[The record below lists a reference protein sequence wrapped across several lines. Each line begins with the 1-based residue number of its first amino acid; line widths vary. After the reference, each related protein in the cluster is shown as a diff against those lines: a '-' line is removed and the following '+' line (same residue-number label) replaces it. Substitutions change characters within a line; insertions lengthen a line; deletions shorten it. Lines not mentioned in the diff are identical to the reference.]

1 MIPLAF
7 AGAGVGLG
15 LWLVSLGLRARPSLS
30 DVGSRLEA
38 PGRTAISDPVD
49 TRRELESKATER
61 MTQLLRTM
69 GMEPERRAADLR
81 VARRS
86 VPQHALAKLAW
97 AVGLGGGCLLLGL
110 LFAPLVGV
118 TVALLVGLGGT
129 VLGFYVPEWSLT
141 SQAAEARKA
150 FRHAYGGYL
159 DLVNVMLAAGS
170 GPESALQTAA
180 DSGSGWAFAEI
191 RGALARAR
199 RTRQSV
205 ADAFGE
211 LGREL
216 EITELEELAASMA
229 LVGRQGARVR
239 SSLATKADALRA
251 QQMAETEA
259 EADSAT
265 ERMTL
270 PVALLLLAFLILLG
284 YPAVMLI
291 SQTAGGGG

>member
-1 MIPLAF
+1 MIPIAF

-15 LWLVSLGLRARPSLS
+15 LWLVSLGLRSRPSLS
-30 DVGSRLEA
+30 DVGSRLES
-38 PGRTAISDPVD
+38 PGRTALTEPMA
-49 TRRELESKATER
+49 TRTELETKATER
-61 MTQLLRTM
+61 MSQLLQAM
-69 GMEPERRAADLR
+69 GMEPTRRAADLR
-81 VARRS
+81 VTQRS
-86 VPQHALAKLAW
+86 VPQHVLAKLSW
-97 AVGLGGGCLLLGL
+97 AVGLGGGCLLIGL
-110 LFAPLVGV
+110 LFAPLIGV
-118 TVALLVGLGGT
+118 TVALLAGLGGT

-141 SQAAEARKA
+141 RRAAEARKA

-205 ADAFGE
+205 ADAFYE

-216 EITELEELAASMA
+216 EVTELEELAASMA

-239 SSLATKADALRA
+239 SSLASKADALRA

-259 EADSAT
+259 EADAAT

-270 PVALLLLAFLILLG
+270 PVAMLLLAFLILLG
-284 YPAVMLI
+284 FPAVALI